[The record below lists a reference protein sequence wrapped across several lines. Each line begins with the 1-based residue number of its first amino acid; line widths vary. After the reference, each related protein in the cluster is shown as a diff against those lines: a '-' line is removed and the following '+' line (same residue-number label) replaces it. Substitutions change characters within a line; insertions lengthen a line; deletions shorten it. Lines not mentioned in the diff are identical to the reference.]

1 MSIQDQSEWTKASSL
16 GGFLFLLSPFS
27 LFGWPDALLCS
38 SGQRLTCDN
47 SSSSSLPSPRHV
59 HPAVKTL
66 LVCMCYGAQMIWGPQ
81 ELVLSYLCASC
92 GGNSGM
98 SDWVAGAF
106 TEPPHWAFWKM
117 RIMTEDPMLT
127 ELGKKTVLSSTH
139 APWSHVRGTQWL
151 KGLSKAISWCFLMVH
166 FIFAPHKECYI
177 WGPEHP
183 AKAHVRCVPKVVLFG
198 GIRDLSERGILS
210 HSGGGSIHLER
221 TMGQVSSF
229 FSSFPAISKQLCSTT
244 YSAKMSLLT
253 TDTEQWSQPTVDWD
267 FPTLGLNH
275 SFLSEYLL

>member
-1 MSIQDQSEWTKASSL
+1 
-16 GGFLFLLSPFS
+16 
-27 LFGWPDALLCS
+27 
-38 SGQRLTCDN
+38 
-47 SSSSSLPSPRHV
+47 
-59 HPAVKTL
+59 
-66 LVCMCYGAQMIWGPQ
+66 
-81 ELVLSYLCASC
+81 
-92 GGNSGM
+92 
-98 SDWVAGAF
+98 
-106 TEPPHWAFWKM
+106 
-117 RIMTEDPMLT
+117 
-127 ELGKKTVLSSTH
+127 
-139 APWSHVRGTQWL
+139 
-151 KGLSKAISWCFLMVH
+151 MVH
-166 FIFAPHKECYI
+166 FIFAPYKECYI

-183 AKAHVRCVPKVVLFG
+183 AKSHVRCVPRVVLFG